1 MSKKREKLV
10 QMTLDEIK
18 RAHQHGDYGKTD
30 WKRVEALTDEEIEE
44 AVRNDPDAA
53 PLLDKDFWKNAKIV
67 KPRNKV
73 DIHMRLD
80 PDIVEF
86 FKKEGPGYQSRINA
100 VLRTYM
106 EARKGNQA

>member
-1 MSKKREKLV
+1 MK
-10 QMTLDEIK
+10 
-18 RAHQHGDYGKTD
+18 
-30 WKRVEALTDEEIEE
+30 
-44 AVRNDPDAA
+44 
-53 PLLDKDFWKNAKIV
+53 FC
-67 KPRNKV
+67 NKV

>member
-1 MSKKREKLV
+1 MKKEKIV
-10 QMTLDEIK
+10 RFTAEELDD
-18 RAHQHGDYGKTD
+18 RRRRGLPTGTD

-44 AVRNDPDAA
+44 AVRNDPDSA
-53 PLLDKDFWKNAKIV
+53 PLLDKDFWKHAKIV

-100 VLRTYM
+100 VLRTYV
-106 EARKGNQA
+106 EACRGNRT

>member
-1 MSKKREKLV
+1 
-10 QMTLDEIK
+10 MTLAEIK
-18 RAHQHGDYGKTD
+18 QAHQRGDYGKTD

-44 AVRNDPDAA
+44 AVRGDPDAA
-53 PLLDKDFWKNAKIV
+53 PLLDQDFWKRAKIV

-100 VLRTYM
+100 VLRSYV
-106 EARKGNQA
+106 EACKGNRV